1 MSNKKNIMVVDDHP
15 VVRSG
20 ISAILALDPNLA
32 VCCEA
37 GSSEEAL
44 AHITRASAPIDL
56 AIIDLSLSKE
66 SGFPLFRKLKNIQPD
81 LRILVFSLQ
90 DEMVYAE
97 KVIKAGANGY
107 IMKGESVQTLL
118 VAVDTVLKGDI
129 YVSEH
134 IHDLLL
140 QNLIS
145 KQKLHLQDD
154 IANFTQAELII
165 LELLAA
171 GKTRSEIAAE
181 LNRSV
186 KTVDAHCTNIK
197 HKMNFPNNRVLIQ
210 FAIQSINGL

>member
-1 MSNKKNIMVVDDHP
+1 MVVDDHP

-145 KQKLHLQDD
+145 KQKPHLQDD